1 MVVWLIKLFTYC
13 KTIDLLAFRGLSRR
27 PNNPYSYTLVSLPL
41 SLSCKAFW
49 DLVWICGLFIVW
61 ARDLGL
67 GLDNF
72 RMWGAPLSCLF
83 RIILLYVVCGSQ
95 LWGRRVSATI
105 THNFSDYMV
114 KSWRVNFMYS
124 FNRFGVTKINQDNLL
139 WVEDYVC
146 TDVITNS
153 RVFSGMFMCFRKWCG
168 ALYAQKLNKLWYSP
182 IIYDMKTQI
191 FKPSLDKY

>member
-1 MVVWLIKLFTYC
+1 MATDIMMVWLIKLLTYC
-13 KTIDLLAFRGLSRR
+13 KTIDLLALRGLSWR
-27 PNNPYSYTLVSLPL
+27 PNNL

-49 DLVWICGLFIVW
+49 DLDWINGLYIVW
-61 ARDLGL
+61 ARKLG
-67 GLDNF
+67 
-72 RMWGAPLSCLF
+72 MWGAPLSCLF

-95 LWGRRVSATI
+95 LWGRRVSASN

-114 KSWRVNFMYS
+114 KCWRVNFMYS
-124 FNRFGVTKINQDNLL
+124 FNRFGVTKINHDDLL

-153 RVFSGMFMCFRKWCG
+153 LVFSGMFMCFRKWCG

-182 IIYDMKTQI
+182 IVYDMKTQI
-191 FKPSLDKY
+191 FKPPLDKY